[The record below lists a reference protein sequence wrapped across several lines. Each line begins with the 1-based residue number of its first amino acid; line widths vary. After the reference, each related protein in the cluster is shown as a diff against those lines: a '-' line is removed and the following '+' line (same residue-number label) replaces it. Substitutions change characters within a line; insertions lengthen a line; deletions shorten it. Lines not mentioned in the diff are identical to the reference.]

1 MSRVQAG
8 AGEPAKAGPEGAGPR
23 TPLETEP
30 WTETTADLTNVL
42 KRGAGMAAIG
52 VVILQIVTVAQTLV
66 LGRLLGPHE
75 VGIFAAGSVMM
86 GVVAVFAQN
95 TLSHALIQREH
106 DIEDAANTV
115 LIVTFVTGLLLA
127 LAVLVA
133 SPLIGALFH
142 DSRVGLIAAANSGIM
157 LLHSCPSVPDALMQR
172 TFQFKRR
179 RVIIDPAVSLTFA
192 SVSIVFAV
200 FGCGAWAMV
209 IGTYAS
215 ATTWVLLSWWMAK
228 WRPFRGRFSFRIWR
242 ELAGFSLPL
251 LLDGIAE
258 RSRDMVQQVLVGRAF
273 GTAGLGQ
280 FRYGSRIASLPS
292 LAVVQICGYV
302 LLPAFSRIS
311 GDRTRFRQAFLR
323 ALGWIWLAALPVG
336 ALLLAVG
343 QPVVVLLLGEKW
355 RAAGAA
361 ASAMAGIGL
370 GAALYSVAA
379 EAVKGAGRSRLLIWL
394 TAINVGLGLPL
405 IVLLLPFGLVGVG
418 VAISITYMVAGFVTL
433 VQARS
438 VVGVSVRDTI
448 ACVMPSTL
456 SALIALGV
464 VMPLERFL
472 VRSDQYPA
480 LLGLASIIAEC
491 VLFSVVYI
499 GALRLISPTWYGSVR
514 DVVVRVLAK
523 LADRARRF
531 GVSWSIPMALLD
543 HANARTNTE
552 HGSEES
558 AWASRS

>member
-1 MSRVQAG
+1 MQAG
-8 AGEPAKAGPEGAGPR
+8 AGELAKAGPEGAGPR

-52 VVILQIVTVAQTLV
+52 LVIVQIVTVAQTLV

-75 VGIFAAGSVMM
+75 VGIFAAGSVMT
-86 GVVAVFAQN
+86 GVIAVFAQN

-115 LIVTFVTGLLLA
+115 LIVTFVTGLLLV

-142 DSRVGLIAAANSGIM
+142 DSRVGLIAAASSGIM

-179 RVIIDPAVSLTFA
+179 VIIDPAVSLTFA

-200 FGCGAWAMV
+200 FGYGAWAMV

-251 LLDGIAE
+251 LIGGIAE
-258 RSRDMVQQVLVGRAF
+258 RSREVVEQVLVGRAL

-280 FRYGSRIASLPS
+280 FRYGYRMASLPS
-292 LAVVQICGYV
+292 LAVIQICAYV
-302 LLPAFSRIS
+302 LFPAFSRIS
-311 GDRTRFRQAFLR
+311 GDGTRFRQAFLR

-370 GAALYSVAA
+370 GAALSSVAA
-379 EAVKGAGRSRLLIWL
+379 EAVKGAGRSRLLNWL

-418 VAISITYMVAGFVTL
+418 VAISVTYMVCGFVTL
-433 VQARS
+433 VAARS

-464 VMPLERFL
+464 VMPLERFV
-472 VRSDQYPA
+472 VRSDQHPA

-499 GALRLISPTWYGSVR
+499 GALRLISPTWYGSIH

-523 LADRARRF
+523 LADRARR
-531 GVSWSIPMALLD
+531 SM
-543 HANARTNTE
+543 
-552 HGSEES
+552 
-558 AWASRS
+558 

>member
-8 AGEPAKAGPEGAGPR
+8 AGELAKTGPEWAGASTPR
-23 TPLETEP
+23 ETEP

-52 VVILQIVTVAQTLV
+52 LVIVQIVTVAQTLV

-75 VGIFAAGSVMM
+75 VGIFAA
-86 GVVAVFAQN
+86 
-95 TLSHALIQREH
+95 
-106 DIEDAANTV
+106 NTV
-115 LIVTFVTGLLLA
+115 LIVVFVTGLLLA
-127 LAVLVA
+127 LANLVA

-142 DSRVGLIAAANSGIM
+142 DSRVGLVAAASSGMM

-179 RVIIDPAVSLTFA
+179 RLIIDPAVSLTFA

-200 FGCGAWAMV
+200 FGYGAWAMV
-209 IGTYAS
+209 IGAYAS
-215 ATTWVLLSWWMAK
+215 ATTWMLLSWLMAK

-258 RSRDMVQQVLVGRAF
+258 RSRDLVQQVLVGRAF

-280 FRYGSRIASLPS
+280 FRYGFRIALLPG
-292 LAVVQICGYV
+292 LAVLQICGYV
-302 LLPAFSRIS
+302 LFPAFSRIS
-311 GDRTRFRQAFLR
+311 GDGTRFRQAFLR

-370 GAALYSVAA
+370 GAALSSVAA
-379 EAVKGAGRSRLLIWL
+379 EAVKGAGRSRLLNWL

-405 IVLLLPFGLVGVG
+405 IVFLLPFGLVGVG
-418 VAISITYMVAGFVTL
+418 VAISVTYLVCGFVSL

-464 VMPLERFL
+464 VMPLERFV
-472 VRSDQYPA
+472 VRSDRHPA

-499 GALRLISPTWYGSVR
+499 CALRLISPTWYGSIR

-523 LADRARRF
+523 LADRARCF
-531 GVSWSIPMALLD
+531 GVSWPIPMAVLD

>member
-1 MSRVQAG
+1 
-8 AGEPAKAGPEGAGPR
+8 
-23 TPLETEP
+23 
-30 WTETTADLTNVL
+30 
-42 KRGAGMAAIG
+42 MAAIG
-52 VVILQIVTVAQTLV
+52 LVIVQIVTVAQTVV
-66 LGRLLGPHE
+66 LGRLLGPQE
-75 VGIFAAGSVMM
+75 VGIFTAGSVMM
-86 GVVAVFAQN
+86 AFMAVFAQS

-115 LIVTFVTGLLLA
+115 LIVTFVTGLLLG

-179 RVIIDPAVSLTFA
+179 VIINPAVSLTFA

-200 FGCGAWAMV
+200 FGYGAWAMV

-215 ATTWVLLSWWMAK
+215 TTTWVLLSWWMAK

-251 LLDGIAE
+251 LIGGIAE
-258 RSRDMVQQVLVGRAF
+258 RSREVVEQVLVGRAL

-280 FRYGSRIASLPS
+280 FRYGYRIASLPS
-292 LAVVQICGYV
+292 VAVIGIFAYV
-302 LLPAFSRIS
+302 LFPAFSRIS
-311 GDRTRFRQAFLR
+311 GDGIRFRQAFLR

-370 GAALYSVAA
+370 GSALYSVAG
-379 EAVKGAGRSRLLIWL
+379 EAVKGAGRSRLLNWL
-394 TAINVGLGLPL
+394 TAIFVGLGLPL

-418 VAISITYMVAGFVTL
+418 VAISVTYMVVGFVSL
-433 VQARS
+433 VLARS

-448 ACVMPSTL
+448 ACVMPSTV

-464 VMPLERFL
+464 VMPLERFV
-472 VRSDQYPA
+472 VRSDRYPEP
-480 LLGLASIIAEC
+480 LGLASIIAEC

-499 GALRLISPTWYGSVR
+499 GALRLISPTWYGSIR

-523 LADRARRF
+523 LADRARRL
-531 GVSWSIPMALLD
+531 V
-543 HANARTNTE
+543 
-552 HGSEES
+552 
-558 AWASRS
+558 

>member
-8 AGEPAKAGPEGAGPR
+8 AGELAQTGPEGADPR

-42 KRGAGMAAIG
+42 KRGAAMAAIAL
-52 VVILQIVTVAQTLV
+52 VIVQIVTVAQTLV

-75 VGIFAAGSVMM
+75 VGIFTAGSMM
-86 GVVAVFAQN
+86 MAFMTVFAQS
-95 TLSHALIQREH
+95 TLSQALIQREN
-106 DIEDAANTV
+106 DIEDAATTV
-115 LIVTFVTGLLLA
+115 MIVTFVTGLLLA
-127 LAVLVA
+127 VAVLVA

-157 LLHSCPSVPDALMQR
+157 VLHSCPSVPEALMQR

-179 RVIIDPAVSLTFA
+179 VIIGPAVSLTFA

-200 FGCGAWAMV
+200 FGYGAWAMV

-215 ATTWVLLSWWMAK
+215 TTTWVLLSWWMAK

-242 ELAGFSLPL
+242 ELARFSLPL
-251 LLDGIAE
+251 LIDGLAE
-258 RSRDMVQQVLVGRAF
+258 RSREVVEQVLVGRAL

-280 FRYGSRIASLPS
+280 FRYGYRIASLPL
-292 LAVVQICGYV
+292 LAVIQICAYV
-302 LLPAFSRIS
+302 LFPAFSRIS
-311 GDRTRFRQAFLR
+311 GDGTRFRQAFLR

-336 ALLLAVG
+336 ALLLAMG

-370 GAALYSVAA
+370 GAALTSVAV
-379 EAVKGAGRSRLLIWL
+379 EAVKGAGRSRLLNWL
-394 TAINVGLGLPL
+394 TAIFVGLGLPL

-418 VAISITYMVAGFVTL
+418 VAISVTYMVVGFVSL
-433 VQARS
+433 VLARS

-448 ACVMPSTL
+448 ACVMPSTV

-464 VMPLERFL
+464 VMPLERFV
-472 VRSDQYPA
+472 VRSGQYPA

-499 GALRLISPTWYGSVR
+499 GVLRLISPTWYGSIR
-514 DVVVRVLAK
+514 DLVVRVLAK
-523 LADRARRF
+523 LADRARRL
-531 GVSWSIPMALLD
+531 M
-543 HANARTNTE
+543 
-552 HGSEES
+552 
-558 AWASRS
+558 

>member
-8 AGEPAKAGPEGAGPR
+8 AGELAEAGPEGAGPR
-23 TPLETEP
+23 TPPETEP
-30 WTETTADLTNVL
+30 WTETTTDLTNVL

-52 VVILQIVTVAQTLV
+52 LVIVQIVTVAQTLV
-66 LGRLLGPHE
+66 LARLLGPHE
-75 VGIFAAGSVMM
+75 VGIFAAGSVLT
-86 GVVAVFAQN
+86 GVIAVFAQN
-95 TLSHALIQREH
+95 TLSHALIQRER

-127 LAVLVA
+127 VAVLVA

-142 DSRVGLIAAANSGIM
+142 DSRVGLIAASISGIM

-179 RVIIDPAVSLTFA
+179 RVIIDPAMQLTLA
-192 SVSIVFAV
+192 SASIVFAV
-200 FGCGAWAMV
+200 FGYGAWAMV
-209 IGTYAS
+209 IGMYAS

-280 FRYGSRIASLPS
+280 FRYGSRIALLPG

-302 LLPAFSRIS
+302 LFPAFSRIS
-311 GDRTRFRQAFLR
+311 SDGTRFRQAFLR

-336 ALLLAVG
+336 ALLLALG

-361 ASAMAGIGL
+361 ASAMAGIVL
-370 GAALYSVAA
+370 CAALTSVAA
-379 EAVKGAGRSRLLIWL
+379 EAVKGAGRSRLLNWL
-394 TAINVGLGLPL
+394 SAINVGLGLPL

-418 VAISITYMVAGFVTL
+418 VAISVIYMVCGFVTL

-448 ACVMPSTL
+448 ACMMPSTL

-464 VMPLERFL
+464 VMPLERFV
-472 VRSDQYPA
+472 VRSDRYPA

-499 GALRLISPTWYGSVR
+499 GALRLISPTWYGSIR
-514 DVVVRVLAK
+514 DVVVRVLAR
-523 LADRARRF
+523 LADRAR
-531 GVSWSIPMALLD
+531 LD
-543 HANARTNTE
+543 HANAHTNTE

-558 AWASRS
+558 PWASRS

>member
-1 MSRVQAG
+1 MSRVQAR
-8 AGEPAKAGPEGAGPR
+8 AGEPAKTGPEWAGPR

-30 WTETTADLTNVL
+30 WTETTADLNNRV

-52 VVILQIVTVAQTLV
+52 MVISQITIVAQTLV

-75 VGIFAAGSVMM
+75 VGVFTAGSMMVGVM
-86 GVVAVFAQN
+86 AVFALGGLYQ
-95 TLSHALIQREH
+95 ALIQRER

-115 LIVTFVTGLLLA
+115 LIATCVTGLLLA
-127 LAVLVA
+127 VAVLAA

-142 DSRVGLIAAANSGIM
+142 DSRVGLIAAASSGTM
-157 LLHSCPSVPDALMQR
+157 LLHSFVSVPDALMQR

-179 RVIIDPAVSLTFA
+179 VIIEPVVALTFA
-192 SVSIVFAV
+192 SVSIVFAE
-200 FGCGAWAMV
+200 FGYGAWAMV

-215 ATTWVLLSWWMAK
+215 TTTWVLLSWWMAK

-242 ELAGFSLPL
+242 ELTGFSLPVL
-251 LLDGIAE
+251 IASFAVH
-258 RSRDMVQQVLVGRAF
+258 SREVVEQVIVGRAL
-273 GTAGLGQ
+273 GTVGLGQ
-280 FRYGSRIASLPS
+280 FRYGYRMASLPVMG
-292 LAVVQICGYV
+292 AIGICAYV
-302 LLPAFSRIS
+302 LFPAFSRIS
-311 GDRTRFRQAFLR
+311 GDSTRFRQAFLR
-323 ALGWIWLAALPVG
+323 ALGWSWLAALPVG

-343 QPVVVLLLGEKW
+343 QPLVVLLLGEKW

-370 GAALYSVAA
+370 GVALYSVAG
-379 EAVKGAGRSRLLIWL
+379 EAVKGAGRSRLLHWT
-394 TAINVGLGLPL
+394 TAILVGLGLPL

-418 VAISITYMVAGFVTL
+418 VALSVTYLVAGFVSL
-433 VQARS
+433 VLARS

-448 ACVMPSTL
+448 ACVGPPTV

-464 VMPLERFL
+464 VMPLERFV
-472 VRSDQYPA
+472 VRSDRYPG
-480 LLGLASIIAEC
+480 LLGFASIIAEC

-523 LADRARRF
+523 LTDRARR
-531 GVSWSIPMALLD
+531 SM
-543 HANARTNTE
+543 
-552 HGSEES
+552 
-558 AWASRS
+558 

>member
-8 AGEPAKAGPEGAGPR
+8 AGELAEAGPEGAGPR
-23 TPLETEP
+23 TPPETEP
-30 WTETTADLTNVL
+30 WTETTTDLTNVL

-52 VVILQIVTVAQTLV
+52 LVIVQIVTVAQTLV
-66 LGRLLGPHE
+66 LARLLGPHE
-75 VGIFAAGSVMM
+75 VGIFAAGSVLT
-86 GVVAVFAQN
+86 GVIAVFAQN
-95 TLSHALIQREH
+95 TLSHALIQRER

-127 LAVLVA
+127 LANLVA

-142 DSRVGLIAAANSGIM
+142 DSRVGLIAASISGIM

-179 RVIIDPAVSLTFA
+179 RVIIDPAMQLTLA
-192 SVSIVFAV
+192 SASIVFAV
-200 FGCGAWAMV
+200 FGYGAWAMV

-215 ATTWVLLSWWMAK
+215 TTSWVLLSWWMAK

-280 FRYGSRIASLPS
+280 FRYGSRIALLPG

-302 LLPAFSRIS
+302 LFPAFSRIS
-311 GDRTRFRQAFLR
+311 SDGTRFRQAFLR

-336 ALLLAVG
+336 ALLLALG

-361 ASAMAGIGL
+361 ASAMAGIVL
-370 GAALYSVAA
+370 CAALTSVAA
-379 EAVKGAGRSRLLIWL
+379 EAVKGAGRSRLLNWL
-394 TAINVGLGLPL
+394 SAINVGLGLPL

-418 VAISITYMVAGFVTL
+418 VAISVIYMVCGFVTL

-448 ACVMPSTL
+448 ACMMPSTL

-464 VMPLERFL
+464 VMPLERFV
-472 VRSDQYPA
+472 VRSDRYPA

-499 GALRLISPTWYGSVR
+499 GALRLISPTWYGSIR
-514 DVVVRVLAK
+514 DVVVRVLAR
-523 LADRARRF
+523 LADRAR
-531 GVSWSIPMALLD
+531 LD
-543 HANARTNTE
+543 HANAHTNTE

-558 AWASRS
+558 PWASRS

>member
-1 MSRVQAG
+1 MSRVQTG
-8 AGEPAKAGPEGAGPR
+8 AGEPVKAGPEGAGPR
-23 TPLETEP
+23 TPVETEP
-30 WTETTADLTNVL
+30 RTETTADLTNVL

-52 VVILQIVTVAQTLV
+52 LVIVQIVFVAQTLV

-75 VGIFAAGSVMM
+75 VGIFAAGTVLT
-86 GVVAVFAQN
+86 GIIGVFAQN
-95 TLSHALIQREH
+95 TLSHALIQRAH

-142 DSRVGLIAAANSGIM
+142 DSRVGLIAAASSGIM
-157 LLHSCPSVPDALMQR
+157 ALHSCPSVPDALMQR

-179 RVIIDPAVSLTFA
+179 VIIEPAVQLTLA
-192 SVSIVFAV
+192 SISILFAV
-200 FGCGAWAMV
+200 FGYGAWAMV

-215 ATTWVLLSWWMAK
+215 AATWVLLSWWMAK

-258 RSRDMVQQVLVGRAF
+258 RSRDMVQQLLVGRAF
-273 GTAGLGQ
+273 GPAGLGQ
-280 FRYGSRIASLPS
+280 FRYGTRLAFLPA
-292 LAVVQICGYV
+292 LTVVQTCGYV
-302 LLPAFSRIS
+302 LFPAFSRIS
-311 GDRTRFRQAFLR
+311 GEGARFRQAFLR

-370 GAALYSVAA
+370 GSALSSVAA
-379 EAVKGAGRSRLLIWL
+379 EAVKGAGRSRLLNWL
-394 TAINVGLGLPL
+394 SAINVGLGLPL

-418 VAISITYMVAGFVTL
+418 VAVSVTYMVCGFVTL

-448 ACVMPSTL
+448 ACVIPSTL
-456 SALIALGV
+456 SAVIALGV
-464 VMPLERFL
+464 VMPLERFV
-472 VRSDQYPA
+472 VRSDRYPA

-499 GALRLISPTWYGSVR
+499 GALRLISPTWYGSIR

-523 LADRARRF
+523 LADRARRS
-531 GVSWSIPMALLD
+531 GVRWSIPMALLD
-543 HANARTNTE
+543 HANAHTNTE

>member
-8 AGEPAKAGPEGAGPR
+8 AGELAEAGPDGAGPR
-23 TPLETEP
+23 TPPETEP
-30 WTETTADLTNVL
+30 WTETTADLTNRL

-52 VVILQIVTVAQTLV
+52 LVIVQIVTVAQTLV

-75 VGIFAAGSVMM
+75 VGIFAAGSVLT
-86 GVVAVFAQN
+86 GVIAVFAQN
-95 TLSHALIQREH
+95 TLSHALIQRER

-127 LAVLVA
+127 LANLVA

-142 DSRVGLIAAANSGIM
+142 DSRVGLIAAASSGIM

-179 RVIIDPAVSLTFA
+179 RVIIDPAVSLTLA

-200 FGCGAWAMV
+200 FGYGAWAMV

-215 ATTWVLLSWWMAK
+215 ATTWVLLSWWMSR

-258 RSRDMVQQVLVGRAF
+258 RSRDLVQQVLVGRAF

-280 FRYGSRIASLPS
+280 FRYGCRIAFLPS
-292 LAVVQICGYV
+292 LAGIQICGYV
-302 LLPAFSRIS
+302 LFPAFSRIS
-311 GDRTRFRQAFLR
+311 GDGTRFRQAFLR

-336 ALLLAVG
+336 ALLLVVG
-343 QPVVVLLLGEKW
+343 QPVVVVLLGEKW

-370 GAALYSVAA
+370 GAALSSVAA
-379 EAVKGAGRSRLLIWL
+379 EAVKGAGRSRLLNWL

-405 IVLLLPFGLVGVG
+405 LVLLLPFGLVGVG
-418 VAISITYMVAGFVTL
+418 VAISVTYMVCGFVTL

-464 VMPLERFL
+464 VMPLERFV
-472 VRSDQYPA
+472 VRSDHHPA

-499 GALRLISPTWYGSVR
+499 GALRLISPTWYGSIR

-523 LADRARRF
+523 LADRARRS
-531 GVSWSIPMALLD
+531 V
-543 HANARTNTE
+543 
-552 HGSEES
+552 
-558 AWASRS
+558 

>member
-8 AGEPAKAGPEGAGPR
+8 AGELAKTGPEWAGPG

-30 WTETTADLTNVL
+30 WTETTVDLKNVL

-52 VVILQIVTVAQTLV
+52 LVIVQIVTVAQTLV
-66 LGRLLGPHE
+66 LARLLGPHE
-75 VGIFAAGSVMM
+75 VGIFAAGSVLT
-86 GVVAVFAQN
+86 GVIAVFAQN
-95 TLSHALIQREH
+95 TLSHALIQRAH

-127 LAVLVA
+127 VAVLVA

-142 DSRVGLIAAANSGIM
+142 DSRVSLIAAANSGIM
-157 LLHSCPSVPDALMQR
+157 LLHSCSSVPDALMQR

-179 RVIIDPAVSLTFA
+179 RVIIDPAMQLTLA
-192 SVSIVFAV
+192 SASIVFAV
-200 FGCGAWAMV
+200 FGYGAWAMV
-209 IGTYAS
+209 IGMYAS

-280 FRYGSRIASLPS
+280 FRYGSRIALLPG

-302 LLPAFSRIS
+302 LFPAFSRIS
-311 GDRTRFRQAFLR
+311 SDGTRFRQAFLR

-336 ALLLAVG
+336 ALLLALG

-361 ASAMAGIGL
+361 ASAMAGIVL
-370 GAALYSVAA
+370 CAALTSVAA
-379 EAVKGAGRSRLLIWL
+379 EAVKGAGRSRLLNWL
-394 TAINVGLGLPL
+394 SAINVGLGLPL

-418 VAISITYMVAGFVTL
+418 VAISVIYMVCGFVTL

-448 ACVMPSTL
+448 ACMMPSTL

-464 VMPLERFL
+464 VMPLERFV
-472 VRSDQYPA
+472 VRSDRYPA

-499 GALRLISPTWYGSVR
+499 GALRLISPTWYGSIR
-514 DVVVRVLAK
+514 DVVVRVLAR
-523 LADRARRF
+523 LADRAR
-531 GVSWSIPMALLD
+531 LD
-543 HANARTNTE
+543 HANAHTNTE

>member
-8 AGEPAKAGPEGAGPR
+8 EPAKTGRERARPR
-23 TPLETEP
+23 APLETEP
-30 WTETTADLTNVL
+30 GTETTADLTNKL
-42 KRGAGMAAIG
+42 TRGAGMAAIG
-52 VVILQIVTVAQTLV
+52 MVISQIAVVAQTLV

-75 VGIFAAGSVMM
+75 VGVFTAGTVMM
-86 GVVAVFAQN
+86 GVMFLFAHG
-95 TLSHALIQREH
+95 TLVQALVQREH
-106 DIEDAANTV
+106 DIEDAANTA
-115 LIVTFVTGLLLA
+115 LIVSCVTGLLLA
-127 LAVLVA
+127 VAALVA

-142 DSRVGLIAAANSGIM
+142 DSRVGLIAAASSGIN
-157 LLHSCPSVPDALMQR
+157 LLHSFVNVPEALMQR
-172 TFQFKRR
+172 TFQFKRQ
-179 RVIIDPAVSLTFA
+179 VILPPAVALAFA

-200 FGCGAWAMV
+200 FGYGAWAMV

-215 ATTWVLLSWWMAK
+215 TTTWVLLSWRMAK

-242 ELAGFSLPL
+242 ELAGFSLPML
-251 LLDGIAE
+251 IAGIAE
-258 RSRDMVQQVLVGRAF
+258 RSRELVEQVLVGRAL

-280 FRYGSRIASLPS
+280 FRYGYRIASLPS
-292 LAVVQICGYV
+292 QAGIQICGYV
-302 LLPAFSRIS
+302 LFPAFSRIS
-311 GDRTRFRQAFLR
+311 GDGTRFRQAFLR

-336 ALLLAVG
+336 ALLVAVG

-370 GAALYSVAA
+370 GWALYSVAG
-379 EAVKGAGRSRLLIWL
+379 EAVKGAGRSRLLNWL
-394 TAINVGLGLPL
+394 TAILVGLGLPL

-418 VAISITYMVAGFVTL
+418 VALSVTYMVFGFVSL
-433 VQARS
+433 LLARS

-448 ACVMPSTL
+448 ACVMPPTV

-464 VMPLERFL
+464 VMPLERFV
-472 VRSDQYPA
+472 VRSDRYPG

-514 DVVVRVLAK
+514 DVVVRVLAR
-523 LADRARRF
+523 LADRAR
-531 GVSWSIPMALLD
+531 LLV
-543 HANARTNTE
+543 
-552 HGSEES
+552 
-558 AWASRS
+558 

>member
-8 AGEPAKAGPEGAGPR
+8 AGELAEAGPEGAGPR
-23 TPLETEP
+23 TPPETEP
-30 WTETTADLTNVL
+30 WTETTTDLTNVL

-52 VVILQIVTVAQTLV
+52 LVIVQIVTVAQTLV
-66 LGRLLGPHE
+66 LARLLGPHE
-75 VGIFAAGSVMM
+75 VGIFAAGSVLT
-86 GVVAVFAQN
+86 GVIAVFAQN
-95 TLSHALIQREH
+95 TLSHALIQRER

-142 DSRVGLIAAANSGIM
+142 DSRVGLIAAASSGIM
-157 LLHSCPSVPDALMQR
+157 ALHSCPSVPDALMQR

-179 RVIIDPAVSLTFA
+179 RVIIDPAMQLTLA
-192 SVSIVFAV
+192 SASIVFAV
-200 FGCGAWAMV
+200 FGYGAWAMV
-209 IGTYAS
+209 IGMYAS

-251 LLDGIAE
+251 LIDGIAE

-280 FRYGSRIASLPS
+280 FRYGSRIALLPG

-302 LLPAFSRIS
+302 LFPAFSRIS
-311 GDRTRFRQAFLR
+311 GDGNRFRQAFLR
-323 ALGWIWLAALPVG
+323 ALGWIWLAALPLG
-336 ALLLAVG
+336 ALLLAMG

-361 ASAMAGIGL
+361 ASAMAGIVL
-370 GAALYSVAA
+370 CAALTSVAA
-379 EAVKGAGRSRLLIWL
+379 EAVKGAGRSRLLNWL
-394 TAINVGLGLPL
+394 SAINVGLGLPL

-418 VAISITYMVAGFVTL
+418 VAVSVTYMVCGFVTL

-448 ACVMPSTL
+448 ACMMPSTL

-464 VMPLERFL
+464 VMPLERFV
-472 VRSDQYPA
+472 VRSDRYPA

-499 GALRLISPTWYGSVR
+499 GALRLISPTWYGSIR
-514 DVVVRVLAK
+514 DVVVRVLAR
-523 LADRARRF
+523 LADRAR
-531 GVSWSIPMALLD
+531 LD
-543 HANARTNTE
+543 HANAHTNTE

-558 AWASRS
+558 PWASRS

>member
-8 AGEPAKAGPEGAGPR
+8 AGELAEAGPEGAGPR
-23 TPLETEP
+23 TPPETEP
-30 WTETTADLTNVL
+30 WTETTTDLTNVL

-52 VVILQIVTVAQTLV
+52 LVIVQIVTVAQTLV
-66 LGRLLGPHE
+66 LARLLGPHE
-75 VGIFAAGSVMM
+75 VGIFAAGSVLT
-86 GVVAVFAQN
+86 GVIAVFAQN
-95 TLSHALIQREH
+95 TLSHALIQRER

-127 LAVLVA
+127 LANLVA

-142 DSRVGLIAAANSGIM
+142 DSRVGLIAASISGIM

-179 RVIIDPAVSLTFA
+179 RVIIDPAMQLTLA
-192 SVSIVFAV
+192 SASILFAV
-200 FGCGAWAMV
+200 FGYGAWAMV

-215 ATTWVLLSWWMAK
+215 AATWVLLSWWMAK

-280 FRYGSRIASLPS
+280 FRYGSRIALLPG

-302 LLPAFSRIS
+302 LFPAFSRIS
-311 GDRTRFRQAFLR
+311 SDGTRFRQAFLR

-336 ALLLAVG
+336 ALLLALG

-361 ASAMAGIGL
+361 ASAMAGIVL
-370 GAALYSVAA
+370 CAALTSVAA
-379 EAVKGAGRSRLLIWL
+379 EAVKGAGRSRLLNWL
-394 TAINVGLGLPL
+394 SAINVGLGLPL

-418 VAISITYMVAGFVTL
+418 VAISVIYMVCGFVTL

-448 ACVMPSTL
+448 ACMMPSTL

-464 VMPLERFL
+464 VMPLERFV
-472 VRSDQYPA
+472 VRSDRYPA

-499 GALRLISPTWYGSVR
+499 GALRLISPTWYGSIR
-514 DVVVRVLAK
+514 DVVVRVLAR
-523 LADRARRF
+523 LADRAR
-531 GVSWSIPMALLD
+531 LD
-543 HANARTNTE
+543 HANAHTNTE

-558 AWASRS
+558 PWASRS

>member
-1 MSRVQAG
+1 MSGVQVG
-8 AGEPAKAGPEGAGPR
+8 AEERADPR

-30 WTETTADLTNVL
+30 WTGNTADLTNKL

-52 VVILQIVTVAQTLV
+52 LVIGQIVTVAQTLV

-75 VGIFAAGSVMM
+75 VGIFTAGSVMM
-86 GVVAVFAQN
+86 GFMSAFALGSLYQ
-95 TLSHALIQREH
+95 ALIQREQ

-127 LAVLVA
+127 VAALVA

-142 DSRVGLIAAANSGIM
+142 DSRVGLISAASSGVM
-157 LLHSCPSVPDALMQR
+157 LLHSFVSVPDALMQR

-179 RVIIDPAVSLTFA
+179 VIIDPAISLTFA

-200 FGCGAWAMV
+200 LGYGAWAMV

-215 ATTWVLLSWWMAK
+215 TTTWVLLSWWMAK

-242 ELAGFSLPL
+242 ELAGFSLPIL
-251 LLDGIAE
+251 IAGIAE
-258 RSRDMVQQVLVGRAF
+258 RSREVVEQVFVGRAL

-280 FRYGSRIASLPS
+280 FRYGYKIASLPS
-292 LAVVQICGYV
+292 IGTIGVCAYV
-302 LLPAFSRIS
+302 LFPAFSRIS
-311 GDRTRFRQAFLR
+311 GDGTRFRQAFLR
-323 ALGWIWLAALPVG
+323 ALGWIWLAALPIG
-336 ALLLAVG
+336 ALLLAAG

-361 ASAMAGIGL
+361 ASAMAGMGL
-370 GAALYSVAA
+370 GTALCSVAG
-379 EAVKGAGRSRLLIWL
+379 EAAKGAGRSRLLNWS
-394 TAINVGLGLPL
+394 TAILVGLGLPL

-418 VAISITYMVAGFVTL
+418 AAISVAYMVAGFVSL
-433 VQARS
+433 LFARS

-464 VMPLERFL
+464 VMPLERFV
-472 VRSDQYPA
+472 VRSDRYPA
-480 LLGLASIIAEC
+480 LLGLALIIAEC

-499 GALRLISPTWYGSVR
+499 GALRLISPAWYGSIR
-514 DVVVRVLAK
+514 DVVVRALAK
-523 LADRARRF
+523 LADRARHL
-531 GVSWSIPMALLD
+531 A
-543 HANARTNTE
+543 
-552 HGSEES
+552 
-558 AWASRS
+558 

>member
-8 AGEPAKAGPEGAGPR
+8 EPAKTGPERAGPR
-23 TPLETEP
+23 APVETEP
-30 WTETTADLTNVL
+30 WTETTADLTNRL
-42 KRGAGMAAIG
+42 KRGAGMAGIG
-52 VVILQIVTVAQTLV
+52 MVISQITVVAQTLV

-75 VGIFAAGSVMM
+75 VGVFTAGSVLM
-86 GVVAVFAQN
+86 GVMFMFAQGA
-95 TLSHALIQREH
+95 LYQSLIQRER

-115 LIVTFVTGLLLA
+115 LIVGFVTGLLLA
-127 LAVLVA
+127 VAALVA

-142 DSRVGLIAAANSGIM
+142 DSRVGLIAAASSGITV
-157 LLHSCPSVPDALMQR
+157 LHSLVSVPDALMQR

-179 RVIIDPAVSLTFA
+179 LILSPAVALTFA

-200 FGCGAWAMV
+200 FGYGAWAMV

-215 ATTWVLLSWWMAK
+215 NATWVLLSWRMAK

-242 ELAGFSLPL
+242 ELAGFSLPML
-251 LLDGIAE
+251 IAGIAE
-258 RSRDMVQQVLVGRAF
+258 RSRELVEQVLVGRAL

-280 FRYGSRIASLPS
+280 FRYGYRIALLPS
-292 LAVVQICGYV
+292 QAVIGICSYV
-302 LLPAFSRIS
+302 LFPAFSRIS
-311 GDRTRFRQAFLR
+311 GDGPRFRQAFLR

-336 ALLLAVG
+336 ALLVALG

-370 GAALYSVAA
+370 GTALYSVAG
-379 EAVKGAGRSRLLIWL
+379 EAVKGAGRSRLLNWL
-394 TAINVGLGLPL
+394 TVILVGLGLPL

-418 VAISITYMVAGFVTL
+418 VALSVTYLVFGFVSL
-433 VQARS
+433 LLARL

-448 ACVMPSTL
+448 ACVMPPTV

-464 VMPLERFL
+464 VMPLERFV
-472 VRSDQYPA
+472 VRSDRYPG
-480 LLGLASIIAEC
+480 LLGFASIIAEC

-499 GALRLISPTWYGSVR
+499 GALRLISPTWYGSIR
-514 DVVVRVLAK
+514 DVVVGVLAK
-523 LADRARRF
+523 LADRARR
-531 GVSWSIPMALLD
+531 
-543 HANARTNTE
+543 
-552 HGSEES
+552 SE
-558 AWASRS
+558 

>member
-8 AGEPAKAGPEGAGPR
+8 AGELAKAGPEGAGPR

-52 VVILQIVTVAQTLV
+52 LVIVQIVTVAQTLV

-75 VGIFAAGSVMM
+75 VGIFAAGTVMT
-86 GVVAVFAQN
+86 GVIAVFAQN

-115 LIVTFVTGLLLA
+115 LIVTCVTGLLLA

-142 DSRVGLIAAANSGIM
+142 DSRVGLIAAASSGIM

-179 RVIIDPAVSLTFA
+179 RVIIDPAMQLTFA

-200 FGCGAWAMV
+200 FGYGAWAMV

-280 FRYGSRIASLPS
+280 FKYGSRIAFLPG

-302 LLPAFSRIS
+302 LFPAFSRIS
-311 GDRTRFRQAFLR
+311 GDGTRFRQAFLR

-361 ASAMAGIGL
+361 ASAMAGVGL
-370 GAALYSVAA
+370 GAALASVAA
-379 EAVKGAGRSRLLIWL
+379 EAVKGAGRSRLLNWL

-405 IVLLLPFGLVGVG
+405 LVLLLPFGLVGVG
-418 VAISITYMVAGFVTL
+418 VALSVTYMVCGFVTL

-448 ACVMPSTL
+448 ACVMPPTL

-464 VMPLERFL
+464 VMPLERFV
-472 VRSDQYPA
+472 VRSDQHPA

-499 GALRLISPTWYGSVR
+499 GALRLISPTWYGSIR

-523 LADRARRF
+523 LADRARR
-531 GVSWSIPMALLD
+531 SM
-543 HANARTNTE
+543 
-552 HGSEES
+552 
-558 AWASRS
+558 